1 MNNEKLTLDQL
12 SEVAGGIVGGTMCSF
27 SGVKSGLGKNR
38 YTELEHGPGLHDSIH
53 CLKGNENITTKK
65 RTYANSL
72 HNNGA
77 FLPWHRG

>member
-1 MNNEKLTLDQL
+1 MSNEELTLTQL
-12 SEVAGGIVGGTMCSF
+12 SEVSGG
-27 SGVKSGLGKNR
+27 LKNVQITSYS